1 MLKEDLLK
9 LIEHLDNKDE
19 VNLEV
24 IRLAEEVYQPTPERQ
39 TEEERLYGGV
49 RGYSSVSNK
58 KAIYMVANNANWFC
72 NWNHPLGGRDH
83 HWNLVKW
90 LNS

>member
-24 IRLAEEVYQPTPERQ
+24 IELAYQPTPYYIERQ
-39 TEEERLYGGV
+39 TEEEKLYGGV
-49 RGYSSVSNK
+49 KGYSSVSNK
-58 KAIYMVANNANWFC
+58 KAVYMVANNANWFC
-72 NWNHPLGGRDH
+72 NWEHPLEGRDH
-83 HWNLVKW
+83 HWELVEW